1 MGWPR
6 SCWGW
11 GSVPQTGGR
20 APLVSS
26 KALNQATSQSKEQ
39 HRQSSELPYAR
50 SVGQKPVGRTAHAA
64 GTDGFQK

>member
-1 MGWPR
+1 MLGFCPSDWR
-6 SCWGW
+6 G
-11 GSVPQTGGR
+11 

-39 HRQSSELPYAR
+39 HRQSSKLPYAR

>member
-1 MGWPR
+1 MGWPH
-6 SCWGW
+6 SCW

-26 KALNQATSQSKEQ
+26 KALNQATSQGKEQ
-39 HRQSSELPYAR
+39 HRAQSSPTTALLVR
-50 SVGQKPVGRTAHAA
+50 SHAA